1 MPNGSNS
8 AAMRASGRT
17 KRGQHSQSIEPSRPT
32 KAAYLQSNLLGNER
46 ARVLGTRANLR
57 AKEKVELTVRLAKS
71 RCEQALEALGWHA
84 TRTPDR
90 RQDYFPKNELP
101 ANVPP
106 ERSVPGSAR
115 MCLDVWYCEGFRTP
129 AVTNVSPRTTA
140 GVRKP
145 PRDETA
151 GRGTYWAVPRAQL
164 WGFGRGRATTE
175 VGSEGR
181 LSCGDDVAGRVRD
194 VVVICGPVRR

>member
-8 AAMRASGRT
+8 AAIRASGRT

-32 KAAYLQSNLLGNER
+32 KAAYFTVAYLLGNER

-57 AKEKVELTVRLAKS
+57 AKEKVELTARLAKS
-71 RCEQALEALGWHA
+71 RCAQALEALGWHA

-115 MCLDVWYCEGFRTP
+115 MCLDVWYWPKAEVTARRQRVRFRGEPVAAATCSAWP
-129 AVTNVSPRTTA
+129 LVTLS
-140 GVRKP
+140 
-145 PRDETA
+145 
-151 GRGTYWAVPRAQL
+151 
-164 WGFGRGRATTE
+164 GRGR
-175 VGSEGR
+175 
-181 LSCGDDVAGRVRD
+181 
-194 VVVICGPVRR
+194 

>member
-8 AAMRASGRT
+8 AAIRASGRT

-32 KAAYLQSNLLGNER
+32 KAAYLQSPNLLGNER

-115 MCLDVWYCEGFRTP
+115 MCLDVWYWPNSAHLGGATSRQLSGVHRLWLNVAATTALGP
-129 AVTNVSPRTTA
+129 LLQSSAAVQDSSSRGISPRGA
-140 GVRKP
+140 Q
-145 PRDETA
+145 
-151 GRGTYWAVPRAQL
+151 GRGEIIAVDCKTS
-164 WGFGRGRATTE
+164 WVDRG
-175 VGSEGR
+175 V
-181 LSCGDDVAGRVRD
+181 
-194 VVVICGPVRR
+194 

>member
-1 MPNGSNS
+1 MMPNGSNS
-8 AAMRASGRT
+8 AAIRASGRT

-32 KAAYLQSNLLGNER
+32 KAAYFTVAYLLGNER

-71 RCEQALEALGWHA
+71 RCAQALEALGWHA

-115 MCLDVWYCEGFRTP
+115 MCLDVWYWPES
-129 AVTNVSPRTTA
+129 AVTSIRRA
-140 GVRKP
+140 RKLSGEKLP
-145 PRDETA
+145 SAAIMHD
-151 GRGTYWAVPRAQL
+151 GRR
-164 WGFGRGRATTE
+164 
-175 VGSEGR
+175 
-181 LSCGDDVAGRVRD
+181 
-194 VVVICGPVRR
+194 

>member
-8 AAMRASGRT
+8 AAIRASGRT

-32 KAAYLQSNLLGNER
+32 KAAYLQSPNLLGNER

-57 AKEKVELTVRLAKS
+57 AKEKVELTARLAKS
-71 RCEQALEALGWHA
+71 RCAQALEALGWHA

-115 MCLDVWYCEGFRTP
+115 MCLDVWYWRAPWKGGAFQWVQVPPGKR
-129 AVTNVSPRTTA
+129 SS
-140 GVRKP
+140 RKQP
-145 PRDETA
+145 E
-151 GRGTYWAVPRAQL
+151 QL
-164 WGFGRGRATTE
+164 WR
-175 VGSEGR
+175 
-181 LSCGDDVAGRVRD
+181 
-194 VVVICGPVRR
+194 

>member
-8 AAMRASGRT
+8 AAIRASGRT

-32 KAAYLQSNLLGNER
+32 KAAYLQSPNLLGNER

-115 MCLDVWYCEGFRTP
+115 MCLDVWYWP
-129 AVTNVSPRTTA
+129 DSAVSSIRKARQLSGDKLPSVGTA
-140 GVRKP
+140 H
-145 PRDETA
+145 D
-151 GRGTYWAVPRAQL
+151 GRR
-164 WGFGRGRATTE
+164 
-175 VGSEGR
+175 
-181 LSCGDDVAGRVRD
+181 
-194 VVVICGPVRR
+194 